1 MKKIKLIFVLIMML
15 SLIFPSIFAMNPVT
29 HETSSVTG
37 EPNIPIHK
45 SPRLSAIIGSMENGI
60 YTLTFAK
67 VYDNI
72 EINVYHNDILV
83 QQDVASFTVGQA
95 YSIDLERYGEGN
107 FDIEVYSS
115 GEKIYCSS
123 EVI

>member
-1 MKKIKLIFVLIMML
+1 MKKIKLVFVLIMML

-29 HETSSVTG
+29 NETSSVTG

-115 GEKIYCSS
+115 GEKIYGSS